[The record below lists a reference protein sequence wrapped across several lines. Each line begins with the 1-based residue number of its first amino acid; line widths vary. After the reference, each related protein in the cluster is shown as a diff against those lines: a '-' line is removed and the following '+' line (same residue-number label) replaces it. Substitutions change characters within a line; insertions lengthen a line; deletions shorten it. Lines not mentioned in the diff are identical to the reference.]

1 VSTREVEWRGRFAD
15 GWTPEQVLPGVE
27 PMPLW
32 LTDDAGMGLRDT
44 MGFFDPMGRPLPGGR
59 MGSVMLFEQ
68 LRNLPENHL
77 VTDLHAGMH
86 MLQVS
91 TVYLGLNHNYREG
104 YPLVWE
110 TMIFPDD
117 HKLEVWC
124 HRYAHRPAAVLG
136 HGQVVVELV
145 TLGCTVEP
153 AGLTDGR

>member
-1 VSTREVEWRGRFAD
+1 MSTREVEWRGRFAD
-15 GWTPEQVLPGVE
+15 GWVPEQVLAGVE

-32 LTDDAGMGLRDT
+32 LTDDNFAGT
-44 MGFFDPMGRPLPGGR
+44 VAWFDPMGRPLPGGQ
-59 MGSVMLFEQ
+59 MGSVVLFEQ
-68 LRNLPENHL
+68 LRRLPENHL

-91 TVYLGLNHNYREG
+91 TVYLGLNHNYWEG

-110 TMIFPDD
+110 TMIFPGES
-117 HKLEVWC
+117 KLDVWC

-136 HGQVVVELV
+136 HGQVVEALV
-145 TLGCTVEP
+145 TLGCTMEP